1 MNDGTK
7 TLYQGMKVLND
18 NSDALLAAPD
28 MMVEGLTQLKG
39 GLSLVPSE
47 NQVKQLTDG
56 SSAILTTLSKL
67 SDGATAVDQ
76 GVETLK
82 TTIHGLKEKAYSN
95 ESLNKYASMMEK
107 NPTLV
112 KLLLGALNEDQKT
125 EIILGL
131 LGVYSA
137 TNTVLDGAT
146 TSVEGMQTLSSGVSQ
161 GMTSL
166 NEKYGVF
173 DQGIQSMSAL
183 PQAVQ
188 KMGQGIDGMIG
199 VIQEQKV
206 GMTTYVNGVQT
217 AYQGSVALYSG
228 TQELK
233 NGTTTLNQGAQ
244 KLTSGIHELYN
255 GSSKLSQAGTPLK
268 DGTFALM
275 TGLNQLDQTSTPLLM
290 GMNTLCQGVQK
301 LDDIKTDLLKGA
313 QAIKDGNS
321 GVKDAMNGLYEV
333 IKTLKK
339 GTHQLY
345 STVGGK
351 KK

>member
-1 MNDGTK
+1 MVHKKIVAGTTSLKDGSHGLYTGLSQYTQGVSALGLGANKLNEGMEKYTGAVSLLKKGADGLYNGVYGYTGAVEGMHNGITALDQGAGVLSQGTTGLSEGTTKLNDGTK

-137 TNTVLDGAT
+137 T
-146 TSVEGMQTLSSGVSQ
+146 
-161 GMTSL
+161 
-166 NEKYGVF
+166 KYGIRWGNNVQLKECKHYH
-173 DQGIQSMSAL
+173 QGYH
-183 PQAVQ
+183 
-188 KMGQGIDGMIG
+188 K
-199 VIQEQKV
+199 E
-206 GMTTYVNGVQT
+206 
-217 AYQGSVALYSG
+217 
-228 TQELK
+228 
-233 NGTTTLNQGAQ
+233 
-244 KLTSGIHELYN
+244 
-255 GSSKLSQAGTPLK
+255 
-268 DGTFALM
+268 
-275 TGLNQLDQTSTPLLM
+275 
-290 GMNTLCQGVQK
+290 
-301 LDDIKTDLLKGA
+301 
-313 QAIKDGNS
+313 
-321 GVKDAMNGLYEV
+321 
-333 IKTLKK
+333 
-339 GTHQLY
+339 
-345 STVGGK
+345 
-351 KK
+351 